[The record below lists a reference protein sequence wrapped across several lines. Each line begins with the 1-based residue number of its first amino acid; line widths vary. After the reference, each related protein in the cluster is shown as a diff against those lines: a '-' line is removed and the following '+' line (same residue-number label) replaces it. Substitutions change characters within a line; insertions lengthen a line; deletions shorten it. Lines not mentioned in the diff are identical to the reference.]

1 MFFKKKEGLGGF
13 NYKILISFIISW
25 VIVYFSIWKGAK
37 LTGKIARFTV
47 LGPYIIFI
55 ILLLKSFTLDGSK
68 LGLKYLFLPKLK
80 YLFSIKTWYSA
91 LDQNFFQSFLG
102 YGGILMF
109 ATFRKKEYKVYSNTL
124 FMTLANYLT
133 GLLAAVVIFSYLGFF
148 SKQTNVSI
156 DELPLNGPELIFL
169 SFPASLDLLP
179 FTRFWLFLFF
189 FSMILIGIDSQ
200 FALLEI
206 LGFILIDFKFKWKG
220 KLISEKILRLFVCIF
235 FMIFGIIFSTR
246 KGFTILTFFSNY
258 VVFLPIS
265 FSSFINYHVFY
276 KNGNFKKNMKN
287 LKFFMNEEIP
297 NWIFFCL
304 EYIVPFSYLFIVI
317 GFIFNAYRTYI
328 EFGIYY
334 FSFGTFCIIVIISF
348 FFILYIKNKNSQN
361 ENSEISVELIEVN

>member
-1 MFFKKKEGLGGF
+1 M
-13 NYKILISFIISW
+13 
-25 VIVYFSIWKGAK
+25 YFSVWKGVK
-37 LTGKIARFTV
+37 LTGKIAKFTV
-47 LGPYIIFI
+47 IGPYVIFI
-55 ILLLKSFTLDGSK
+55 VLLFKAFTLDGSA
-68 LGLKYLFLPKLK
+68 LGLKFLFLPKLK
-80 YLFSIKTWYSA
+80 YLLSIKTWYSA

-200 FALLEI
+200 FALIEV
-206 LGFILIDFKFKWKG
+206 LGFIVIDYKFKWKG
-220 KLISEKILRLFVCIF
+220 KLISEKILRLFICMF

-246 KGFTILTFFSNY
+246 KGFKILTFFSNY
-258 VVFLPIS
+258 IVFLPIS
-265 FSSFINYHVFY
+265 FSSFINYYVFY
-276 KNGNFKKNMKN
+276 KKGHFKKNMKN
-287 LKFFMNEEIP
+287 LKFFTDEKIP
-297 NWIFFCL
+297 DWIFFCL
-304 EYIVPFSYLFIVI
+304 DYIVPFSYLFIII
-317 GFIFNAYRTYI
+317 GFFFNAYRTYL
-328 EFGIYY
+328 EYGSYY
-334 FSFGTFCIIVIISF
+334 FIFGSFFIILIISS
-348 FFILYIKNKNSQN
+348 FFIIYIKNKDLKT
-361 ENSEISVELIEVN
+361 EKSEISVELIEVK